1 MIITILGKSSSG
13 KDTAARILE
22 KDYGYNFVVSTTTR
36 PIRDGESERNPYN
49 FVSDSTFKDLIKDDE
64 LIEYREYNTI
74 NSIIKIVNYKIW
86 N

>member
-64 LIEYREYNTI
+64 LIEYREYNTTVS
-74 NSIIKIVNYKIW
+74 NVGNKKKKVYR
-86 N
+86 